1 MNSPLP
7 RTKRGRRLVV
17 VDTSELVTGISGCK
31 ATYASGRNPSSDLL
45 YKWAEGRTFV
55 WHTRRFLDASSVL
68 I

>member
-1 MNSPLP
+1 MDSQLSW
-7 RTKRGRRLVV
+7 TKKGRRLVV

-55 WHTRRFLDASSVL
+55 
-68 I
+68 